1 MVKVK
6 IIEQDVFNI
15 ADKETRSRGFVV
27 KPIRYNTVK
36 AEKIIDYCASST
48 MVPKPYVAASM
59 EALSHGIQHFLL
71 NGHSVEIPGL
81 GIFNATISYKT
92 ARTSADAGLEQVK
105 QLNVRFLPCRELKEA
120 IGNAELELEGIYA
133 LVGEV
138 PGLPN
143 ADGTPGEPQKVYQRI
158 AKNSDYVLD
167 TDGDNTE
174 DGDNTG
180 DDNTGGTTPGGN
192 GGNTGGDL
200 EG

>member
-1 MVKVK
+1 MIKVK
-6 IIEQDVFNI
+6 IIEQVVFNI

-81 GIFNATISYKT
+81 GIFNVTISYKT
-92 ARTSADAGLEQVK
+92 ARTSGDAGLEQVK

-158 AKNSDYVLD
+158 SKNSDYVLD
-167 TDGDNTE
+167 DDDTDTETGGDN
-174 DGDNTG
+174 
-180 DDNTGGTTPGGN
+180 NTGGGTGGN
-192 GGNTGGDL
+192 NGDDL
-200 EG
+200 VG

>member
-1 MVKVK
+1 MIKVK

-48 MVPKPYVAASM
+48 MVPKPYVAASL

-81 GIFNATISYKT
+81 GIFNVTISYKT

-158 AKNSDYVLD
+158 SKNSDYVLD
-167 TDGDNTE
+167 DDDTE
-174 DGDNTG
+174 TETG
-180 DDNTGGTTPGGN
+180 GGN
-192 GGNTGGDL
+192 GTGGGTGGNNGDDL
-200 EG
+200 VG

>member
-81 GIFNATISYKT
+81 GIFNVTISYKT

-158 AKNSDYVLD
+158 SKNSDYVLD
-167 TDGDNTE
+167 DDTDTE
-174 DGDNTG
+174 TG
-180 DDNTGGTTPGGN
+180 GGNNTGGGTGGN
-192 GGNTGGDL
+192 NGDDL
-200 EG
+200 VG

>member
-48 MVPKPYVAASM
+48 MVPKPYVAASL

-71 NGHSVEIPGL
+71 NGHSIEIPGL
-81 GIFNATISYKT
+81 GIFNVTISYKT

-158 AKNSDYVLD
+158 SKNSDYVLD
-167 TDGDNTE
+167 DDETDTE
-174 DGDNTG
+174 TG
-180 DDNTGGTTPGGN
+180 GGNNTGGGTGGN
-192 GGNTGGDL
+192 NGDDL
-200 EG
+200 VG

>member
-1 MVKVK
+1 MIKVK

-81 GIFNATISYKT
+81 GIFNVTISYKT
-92 ARTSADAGLEQVK
+92 ARTSADTGLEQVK

-158 AKNSDYVLD
+158 SKNSDYVLD
-167 TDGDNTE
+167 DDETDTE
-174 DGDNTG
+174 TG
-180 DDNTGGTTPGGN
+180 GGN
-192 GGNTGGDL
+192 GTGGGTGGNNGDDL
-200 EG
+200 VG

>member
-1 MVKVK
+1 MIKVK

-48 MVPKPYVAASM
+48 MVPKPYVAASL

-81 GIFNATISYKT
+81 GIFNVTISYKT

-158 AKNSDYVLD
+158 SKNSDYVLD
-167 TDGDNTE
+167 
-174 DGDNTG
+174 
-180 DDNTGGTTPGGN
+180 DDNTDTDTGGNNGTGGGTGGN
-192 GGNTGGDL
+192 NGDDL
-200 EG
+200 VG

>member
-1 MVKVK
+1 MIKVK

-48 MVPKPYVAASM
+48 MVPKPYVAASL

-81 GIFNATISYKT
+81 GIFNVTISYKT

-158 AKNSDYVLD
+158 SKNSDYALD
-167 TDGDNTE
+167 DDETDTE
-174 DGDNTG
+174 TGGSNGTGGGTGGNNG
-180 DDNTGGTTPGGN
+180 DDLVG
-192 GGNTGGDL
+192 
-200 EG
+200 

>member
-48 MVPKPYVAASM
+48 MVPKPYVAASL

-81 GIFNATISYKT
+81 GIFNVTISYKT

-158 AKNSDYVLD
+158 SKNSDYVLD
-167 TDGDNTE
+167 DDDTDTE
-174 DGDNTG
+174 TG
-180 DDNTGGTTPGGN
+180 GGN
-192 GGNTGGDL
+192 GTGGDTGGDNGDDL
-200 EG
+200 VG